1 MGLEAVGNSVGELVL
16 ALWQEVLE
24 GLTSNPESV
33 GHLVDWVAKKRLVQ
47 GYAERHQL
55 RSDDARLKAIDLQYH
70 DMRAERCLAH
80 RVGLARIVDPV
91 DVQLAM
97 TTPPDDTR
105 AYFRGRCIA
114 KWPSAIASANWDSIM
129 FDTGRDPLQRVPM
142 MEPHRGTAALVGP
155 LIDRSDTPLDLLRAL
170 EAHD

>member
-1 MGLEAVGNSVGELVL
+1 MCSSDLLD
-16 ALWQEVLE
+16 

-55 RSDDARLKAIDLQYH
+55 RPDDTRLKAIDLQYH
-70 DMRAERCLAH
+70 DMRAERCLAT

-91 DVQLAM
+91 DVEMAM

-142 MEPHRGTAALVGP
+142 MEPLRGTAALVGP